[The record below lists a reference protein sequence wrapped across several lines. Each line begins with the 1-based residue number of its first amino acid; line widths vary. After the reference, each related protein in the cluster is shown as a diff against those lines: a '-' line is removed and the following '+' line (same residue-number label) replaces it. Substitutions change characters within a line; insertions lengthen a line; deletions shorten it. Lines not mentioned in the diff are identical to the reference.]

1 MSRQR
6 LTFILFFMI
15 RCDWGRQM
23 SFKKIGYVTIVL
35 ASVAA
40 FSSTGHAAVIVDG
53 NFSGQAGSY
62 QTVGTSATFGA
73 NNAWTVVSGS
83 VDWIGNYWAAPSPG
97 GGSVDLDGN
106 SVGAISQTLFGLAA
120 GTYRISFALS
130 GNPDGPPPTKALEVS
145 VTGLAAQD
153 YSYPLVG
160 DKANMNYAIESYIFT
175 WGGGN
180 ATLTFASLNAPS
192 NNPYG
197 PVIGDVSIS
206 AVPEPATWAMMIL
219 GFLGV
224 GFVAYRRRSGAPLQV
239 A

>member
-1 MSRQR
+1 
-6 LTFILFFMI
+6 
-15 RCDWGRQM
+15 M
-23 SFKKIGYVTIVL
+23 SFKKIGYVATVFVGL
-35 ASVAA
+35 AA

-53 NFSGQAGSY
+53 NFSGAAGSF
-62 QTVGTSATFGA
+62 QTVGTGATFGA

-83 VDWIGNYWAAPSPG
+83 VDWIGNYWTSPSPG

-106 SVGAISQTLFGLAA
+106 SVGSISQTLFGLAA
-120 GTYRISFALS
+120 GTYKISFALS

-145 VTGLAAQD
+145 VTGSAAQD
-153 YSYPLVG
+153 YTYPVVG
-160 DKANMNYAIESYIFT
+160 DKANMNYAINSYVFT

-192 NNPYG
+192 DNPYG

-219 GFLGV
+219 GFLGL
-224 GFVAYRRRSGAPLQV
+224 GFVAYRRRSGVARQV